1 MEKPYDD
8 IRTLIER
15 GFLTHNITVRGVP
28 ITIRSLFPSEAK
40 EVVLQSHGGSVQ
52 TYKDY
57 IVARS
62 LYMVRGF
69 VLSQKH
75 VTFDLF
81 SMVSEMPL
89 LVRHR
94 LFSEQQGLMHRYA
107 KCFLLVEAFS
117 YEQESRTLWYTQGR
131 SLNDN
136 PFGRFNGIQGIWRLY
151 NLYEDMREDYEASW
165 NNTKFLGSAFSPKGL
180 KKIYE
185 KDKQQK
191 RSDKANREKVIREGI
206 AKYAGNYVE
215 ESEETQRTPIMV
227 SAKTEKELMEEYH
240 RWVRGEKDAHDL
252 LVEEYKQKIKGK
264 MSDEKKSY
272 EQKIQDLEHL
282 PETRGVFSATEV
294 ATKEQLAAA
303 GFKKKVGTIQGESQR
318 NRLYNRYL
326 EADEVH
332 GDFVVGEDGKVQIR
346 R

>member
-1 MEKPYDD
+1 
-8 IRTLIER
+8 
-15 GFLTHNITVRGVP
+15 
-28 ITIRSLFPSEAK
+28 
-40 EVVLQSHGGSVQ
+40 
-52 TYKDY
+52 
-57 IVARS
+57 
-62 LYMVRGF
+62 
-69 VLSQKH
+69 
-75 VTFDLF
+75 
-81 SMVSEMPL
+81 
-89 LVRHR
+89 
-94 LFSEQQGLMHRYA
+94 
-107 KCFLLVEAFS
+107 VEAFS